1 MNKTTL
7 SYLIV
12 LITALSIVVVGLPF
26 MYRVTYTVFY
36 ADRVDAAI
44 INKVKEECLR

>member
-26 MYRVTYTVFY
+26 MYRVAYTVFY
-36 ADRVDAAI
+36 ADRIDAAI
-44 INKVKEECLR
+44 TNKVKEECPR